1 MQHQSFFRNLSS
13 LIIYLVDCSFGRQLT
28 NDSGV
33 QINDREMKSLSMH
46 LYLCI
51 GGLHRLRFFFPEFS
65 FWNESPYF
73 KESFY
78 HLTFDSICGSSD
90 KLFKVAFDKTSVW
103 TIWSSMSARWYLMQ

>member
-1 MQHQSFFRNLSS
+1 MQHHSFFTNLSS
-13 LIIYLVDCSFGRQLT
+13 FYLVDCSFDRQLT

-33 QINDREMKSLSMH
+33 QINPLIEKWKV
-46 LYLCI
+46 YLCMYI
-51 GGLHRLRFFFPEFS
+51 YAKVVFTDFFPEFS

-78 HLTFDSICGSSD
+78 HLTFDSIFGSSD

>member
-1 MQHQSFFRNLSS
+1 MY
-13 LIIYLVDCSFGRQLT
+13 IYAKVVFTDF
-28 NDSGV
+28 V
-33 QINDREMKSLSMH
+33 
-46 LYLCI
+46 
-51 GGLHRLRFFFPEFS
+51 FFPDFS